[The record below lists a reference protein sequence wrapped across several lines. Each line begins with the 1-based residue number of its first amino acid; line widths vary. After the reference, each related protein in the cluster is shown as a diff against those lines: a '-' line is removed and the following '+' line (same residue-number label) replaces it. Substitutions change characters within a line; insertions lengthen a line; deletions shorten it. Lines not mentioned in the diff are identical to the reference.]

1 MTEGAQP
8 GEREGCARKMAL
20 LEDVRN
26 AMGDLMAIH
35 DTELAVLLSEDFERL
50 EHVRIRLKAARRLK
64 ASLIDLYRE
73 HVLSHGC

>member
-1 MTEGAQP
+1 
-8 GEREGCARKMAL
+8 
-20 LEDVRN
+20 
-26 AMGDLMAIH
+26 MGDLMAIH